1 MKKLGFTTLLV
12 NWFCISLVLHIINGY
27 TLQSPFLYSL
37 VRASLG
43 IFLLIHPV
51 WPGNLSS
58 YWPEKKCRLFIRI
71 LAVAEIIFSF
81 MTRMN
86 F

>member
-1 MKKLGFTTLLV
+1 MKKLTFTTLLL

-51 WPGNLSS
+51 WPRNLSA

-71 LAVAEIIFSF
+71 LAVVEIVFSF
-81 MTRMN
+81 LTRMN

>member
-1 MKKLGFTTLLV
+1 MKKLTFTTLLI
-12 NWFCISLVLHIINGY
+12 NWFWISLVLHIINGY
-27 TLQSPFLYSL
+27 TLQSPFIYSL

-51 WPGNLSS
+51 WPRNLSA
-58 YWPEKKCRLFIRI
+58 YWPEKKCKRFIRI
-71 LAVAEIIFSF
+71 LAAAEIVFSF
-81 MTRMN
+81 LTRMN

>member
-1 MKKLGFTTLLV
+1 MKRPSFLTLLI

-27 TLQSPFLYSL
+27 TLQSPFIYSL

-43 IFLLIHPV
+43 IYLLI
-51 WPGNLSS
+51 WPTWPKNLSA
-58 YWPEKKCRLFIRI
+58 YWPEKKCKVFIRT
-71 LAVAEIIFSF
+71 LAVFEILFSF